1 MKTIWKWICTAWDY
15 IWETVLGIVVFVIA
29 IPTLLLWCVV
39 YTPVDIIRWWCSP
52 YRRDFGGKYPWMV
65 SQTNP
70 YFLIYNLIHRKHL
83 PIRFYR
89 DDTVKV
95 ACFGWFVYEDTLIL
109 PDMGWEY
116 DEEQTRWVTEEDK
129 QTVVLDEAW
138 IQRQMDNC
146 NRAAGEEVCRQ
157 ALLLCE
163 EDELLGND
171 SSVFAPLPNVRMTPV
186 YETQYRDAL
195 RKITGAKKG

>member
-1 MKTIWKWICTAWDY
+1 
-15 IWETVLGIVVFVIA
+15 
-29 IPTLLLWCVV
+29 
-39 YTPVDIIRWWCSP
+39 
-52 YRRDFGGKYPWMV
+52 
-65 SQTNP
+65 
-70 YFLIYNLIHRKHL
+70 LIHRKHL

-116 DEEQTRWVTEEDK
+116 DEEQTRWVTGEDK

-163 EDELLGND
+163 EDELLGED

-186 YETQYRDAL
+186 YETQYWDAL

>member
-1 MKTIWKWICTAWDY
+1 MNWKRFG
-15 IWETVLGIVVFVIA
+15 VFLGEKLIAMVVF
-29 IPTLLLWCVV
+29 LLLPCLLLCAIA
-39 YTPVDIIRWWCSP
+39 YTPVDFVRWCISP
-52 YRRDFGGKYPWMV
+52 YRRDFGGRYPWMV
-65 SQTNP
+65 SQNNP
-70 YFLIYNLIHRKHL
+70 YFLIYNLIQRKHL

-116 DEEQTRWVTEEDK
+116 DEEKNRWVTEEDD

-138 IQRQMDNC
+138 VQKQLDDC
-146 NRAAGEEVCRQ
+146 NRAAGGEVCCQVILLCDEDEEVD
-157 ALLLCE
+157 AAA
-163 EDELLGND
+163 
-171 SSVFAPLPNVRMTPV
+171 FAPMQDVRIMPADPQR
-186 YETQYRDAL
+186 YLNIL